1 MNTLANSNLNRHIL
15 RIALPSI
22 VSNITV
28 PLLSLVDTAIVGHLG
43 AAAYIGAIAL
53 GGMVFNMAYWLFGF
67 LRMGTSGLTAQAY
80 GAGNRRLVHHTL
92 FRSLLLALAVSLA
105 LIVLQGVIFNTTF
118 RFVAATPQVRQ
129 LAHVY
134 FSTLIWGAP
143 AVLCLYSFTGW
154 FLGQQNA
161 RLPMFTA
168 VAQNVVNIACSA
180 FFVFVLRMKV
190 EGVALGTL
198 IAQYAGL
205 AISLVAWRRTYFP
218 RRADADWRGVLRRSE
233 LGKFF
238 ATNRDIF
245 LRTFFLIAVTT
256 SFTAFGSAQGETV
269 LAANTLLMQFFVV
282 FSYVMDGFAYAGE
295 ALGGKFVGARSRAD
309 FHLLARRLF
318 VWGVALSVLFTLLY
332 VLCGPAFLGVLT
344 DNHPVADC
352 ALRFFPYV
360 CAVPLAGFAAFLFD
374 GLFIGATSTR
384 FMLAAVALASAL
396 YFGLVGLLPQ
406 GNHGLWLAFLSYLAC
421 RGLVQALLYPRV
433 AKKIA

>member
-1 MNTLANSNLNRHIL
+1 MTAHRNLNRHIL
-15 RIALPSI
+15 HIALPSI

-53 GGMVFNMAYWLFGF
+53 GGMVFSMAYWLFGF

-80 GAGNRRLVHHTL
+80 GAGNPRLVHHTL

-105 LIVLQGVIFNTTF
+105 LIVLQEVIFNTTF
-118 RFVAATPQVRQ
+118 HFVAATPQVRQ

-134 FSTLIWGAP
+134 FRTLIWGAP

-161 RLPMFTA
+161 RLPMVTA
-168 VAQNVVNIACSA
+168 VAQNAVNIACSS

-190 EGVALGTL
+190 EGVAFGTL

-205 AISLVAWRRTYFP
+205 AISLVAWRRRYFP
-218 RRADADWRGVLRRSE
+218 RRADVDWHGLLNRSE

-256 SFTAFGSAQGETV
+256 SFTAFGSALGENT
-269 LAANTLLMQFFVV
+269 LAANALLMQFFVV

-295 ALGGKFVGARSRAD
+295 ALGGKFVGACSVAN
-309 FHLLARRLF
+309 FHSLTKRLF
-318 VWGVALSVLFTLLY
+318 VWGMTLSMAFTLLY
-332 VLCGPAFLGVLT
+332 ILYGSAFLGLLT
-344 DNHPVADC
+344 NDRAVTAC

-360 CAVPLAGFAAFLFD
+360 CAIPLASFAAFLFD

-384 FMLAAVALASAL
+384 FMLAAVALASVL
-396 YFGLVGLLPQ
+396 YFGIVALLPQ

-433 AKKIA
+433 AKKIG

>member
-1 MNTLANSNLNRHIL
+1 MTAPFQDKLNQNIL

-53 GGMVFNMAYWLFGF
+53 GGMIFNMIYWLFGF

-80 GAGNRRLVHHTL
+80 GAADRRLVHHTL
-92 FRSLLLALAVSLA
+92 FRSLLLALLVAVV
-105 LIVLQGVIFNTTF
+105 LIALQGVVFSATF
-118 RFVAATPQVRQ
+118 RFVSATPQVREW
-129 LAHVY
+129 AHVY
-134 FSTLIWGAP
+134 FRTLIWGAP
-143 AVLCLYSFTGW
+143 AVLGLYSFTGW

-161 RLPMFTA
+161 RLPMLTA

-180 FFVFVLRMKV
+180 FFVFGLHMKV
-190 EGVALGTL
+190 QGVALGTL

-205 AISLVAWRRTYFP
+205 AISLVAWRRRYFP
-218 RRADADWRGVLRRSE
+218 RSGEVDWRGVFRRSE

-256 SFTAFGSAQGETV
+256 SFTAFGSAQGENT
-269 LAANTLLMQFFVV
+269 LAANTLLMQFFVM

-295 ALGGKFVGARSRAD
+295 ALGGKCFGARNATGFGS
-309 FHLLARRLF
+309 LARRLF
-318 VWGVALSVLFTLLY
+318 VWGVTLSALFTLIY
-332 VLCGPAFLGVLT
+332 ILCGHVFLRLLT
-344 DNHPVADC
+344 DEQSVVSRAWT
-352 ALRFFPYV
+352 FFPYV
-360 CAVPLAGFAAFLFD
+360 CAVPLASFAAFLFD

-384 FMLAAVALASAL
+384 FMLVAVAVASVL
-396 YFGLVGLLPQ
+396 YFALVGFLPQ
-406 GNHGLWLAFLSYLAC
+406 GNHALWLAFLSYLAC
-421 RGLVQALLYPRV
+421 RGAVQALLYPRV
-433 AKKIA
+433 AKKIT